1 MPKTDIFNWVKS
13 KHHYNNLI
21 THIDEDS
28 SIRHITSTGLLKKS
42 VNPQNQAKRSI
53 GESVLSAFFERS
65 TSPHQ
70 GQVLLH
76 RRSSTCIASL
86 QGKTV
91 TPKTIASNPKLQLH
105 IISPSCTKI
114 LGHLGDKPLRPVP
127 TTGSYLAAAAT
138 KASVGR
144 QVELRFRST
153 KLNSDGP
160 ILLCRDTSQM
170 LFLNLAFEVCH

>member
-1 MPKTDIFNWVKS
+1 M
-13 KHHYNNLI
+13 
-21 THIDEDS
+21 
-28 SIRHITSTGLLKKS
+28 LKKS

-53 GESVLSAFFERS
+53 GEPVLSAFFERS

-105 IISPSCTKI
+105 IIPPSCTKI

-138 KASVGR
+138 KTSVDR
-144 QVELRFRST
+144 PVKWFQ
-153 KLNSDGP
+153 LNSDCLP
-160 ILLCRDTSQM
+160 SLKLTVPWSVVM
-170 LFLNLAFEVCH
+170 LATGIAATKLSIQGS